1 MEQPSTQRIIKNSV
15 RANYS
20 QKKSGPRDD
29 GTDTEAAEAEA
40 EAEREV
46 GRTESEKETRKHSNI
61 FWIKT
66 RLASFQSLSL
76 SLSTVIMKRF
86 KIGLREFVPGPEQIR
101 MRKHA
106 AYSSHFS

>member
-29 GTDTEAAEAEA
+29 GTDTEAAEA

-76 SLSTVIMKRF
+76 SL
-86 KIGLREFVPGPEQIR
+86 Q
-101 MRKHA
+101 
-106 AYSSHFS
+106 